1 MKPSCYDNQ
10 MSYVFCISHRW
21 QRILE
26 KKKYNNAMSVFGE
39 RSKALLE
46 RGAQLSPACIWAADS
61 CWESLV
67 HSSPGQRNAV
77 WVLWKVQGLAQ
88 GGEGSVSR
96 GLQDG
101 SVALWPVIPRFCPAV
116 GSSGCISAGGAPG
129 GHGLWFATGGS
140 KHKKQIPWPGETR
153 APSNSWGNPG

>member
-1 MKPSCYDNQ
+1 
-10 MSYVFCISHRW
+10 MSFASPIDGNAYW
-21 QRILE
+21 
-26 KKKYNNAMSVFGE
+26 KKKNNKAMSVFGE

-46 RGAQLSPACIWAADS
+46 RGAQLSSACIWAADS

-88 GGEGSVSR
+88 GGDGSVSR

-101 SVALWPVIPRFCPAV
+101 SVALWLAIPRFCPAV
-116 GSSGCISAGGAPG
+116 GSSGCISAGGAHPG
-129 GHGLWFATGGS
+129 RLWFATGGG
-140 KHKKQIPWPGETR
+140 KQKKQIPWPGETR

>member
-26 KKKYNNAMSVFGE
+26 KKNNKAMSVFGE

-46 RGAQLSPACIWAADS
+46 RGAQLSSACIWAADS

-88 GGEGSVSR
+88 GGDGSVSR

-101 SVALWPVIPRFCPAV
+101 SVALWLAIPRFCPAV
-116 GSSGCISAGGAPG
+116 GSSGCISAGGAHPG
-129 GHGLWFATGGS
+129 RLWFATGGG
-140 KHKKQIPWPGETR
+140 KHKKQIPSPGETR